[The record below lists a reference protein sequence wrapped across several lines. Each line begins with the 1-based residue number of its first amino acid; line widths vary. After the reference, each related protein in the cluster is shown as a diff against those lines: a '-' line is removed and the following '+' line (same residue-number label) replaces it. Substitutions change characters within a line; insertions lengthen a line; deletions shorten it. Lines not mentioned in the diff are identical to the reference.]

1 MVDACWRVFR
11 GLSYPRFWGLSS
23 SMSWESL
30 YRLTNKYHGIT
41 QAFQGC
47 SHLLFLAFPQHLK
60 LVLAGWVMFYA
71 YWLGHVGTQFCGFG
85 GHSPI
90 PPIIMDPGPT
100 DPGIL

>member
-11 GLSYPRFWGLSS
+11 GLSYPIFWGLSS

-41 QAFQGC
+41 QAFQRC
-47 SHLLFLAFPQHLK
+47 SHLFFCLSSTSKTGACRLGN
-60 LVLAGWVMFYA
+60 VLC
-71 YWLGHVGTQFCGFG
+71 LLVGTQFCGFG

-90 PPIIMDPGPT
+90 PPIIMDPGPS
-100 DPGIL
+100 PA